1 VVARA
6 NDEYGFL
13 AFASDH
19 GLFTDCEA
27 YYNGDSGI
35 YPGSAADV
43 NKDNTSFT
51 PVRYAVEVRRCSSHD
66 NTLGLSGTGGN
77 SIYIHDNA
85 FFHNATGMSLDSFFP
100 GHPGLPQDHTHITH
114 NAIYANN
121 SNYYTK
127 YVKNGDDGVCNAKT
141 KMPDRGYING
151 TVCPSVPVPVGTG
164 VFIAGGNYNSIDHDQ
179 IYDNWRYG
187 AMLLW
192 VPAELRGAGPP
203 DTFDT
208 SHFNHYVDNSM
219 GTSPTGLK
227 QPNGMEFWWD
237 DEGQGNCWQDNVS
250 TYGVPTSNTVNPAG
264 LPTCTSGG
272 SAFSPGVFAKDAPFV
287 SCTQYDKNSQP
298 NPPGCEWFISPKEPA
313 GRQSGDVVP
322 SGTGSSPT
330 STARSAAG
338 SATGGGVLASTG
350 LGVGVGIAGLVLLVS
365 AAVIWRAGGRR
376 RAVS

>member
-1 VVARA
+1 MVARA

-151 TVCPSVPVPVGTG
+151 T